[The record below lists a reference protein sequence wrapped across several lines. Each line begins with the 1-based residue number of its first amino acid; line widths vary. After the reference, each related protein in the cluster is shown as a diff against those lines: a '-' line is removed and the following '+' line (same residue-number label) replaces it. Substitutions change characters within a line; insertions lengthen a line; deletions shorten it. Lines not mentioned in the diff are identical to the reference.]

1 MNAGDA
7 HHRDAVTLV
16 RRAAIAGDLIAHP
29 LTIAE
34 SAVGAA
40 EHGRLQQVRDAFAG
54 LGLATGPGDPDQ
66 PWRLAEL
73 RARTRLA
80 LPDCCVLDVA
90 LESQGALATFDV
102 RLDQL
107 LDEPLVY
114 LALRGNAGTLR
125 LIWAPEVNAFTLE
138 DDQGRRVS
146 APLVRRSGDL
156 ITFGICQTPTMRRT
170 AASNLASSIGGHLSS
185 CHRSSPIVRTDRF
198 GRSMSAPGP

>member
-1 MNAGDA
+1 MTVSTTLDASVLIALMNAGDA

-54 LGLATGPGDPDQ
+54 LGLATAPGDPDQ

-73 RARTRLA
+73 RARARLA

-90 LESQGALATFDV
+90 LEFQGALATFDV
-102 RLDQL
+102 RL
-107 LDEPLVY
+107 
-114 LALRGNAGTLR
+114 
-125 LIWAPEVNAFTLE
+125 
-138 DDQGRRVS
+138 
-146 APLVRRSGDL
+146 
-156 ITFGICQTPTMRRT
+156 
-170 AASNLASSIGGHLSS
+170 AAAAHEHGV
-185 CHRSSPIVRTDRF
+185 PV
-198 GRSMSAPGP
+198 AVA

>member
-1 MNAGDA
+1 VTVSTTLDASVLIALMNAGDA

-54 LGLATGPGDPDQ
+54 LGLATAPGDPDQ

-102 RLDQL
+102 RL
-107 LDEPLVY
+107 
-114 LALRGNAGTLR
+114 
-125 LIWAPEVNAFTLE
+125 
-138 DDQGRRVS
+138 
-146 APLVRRSGDL
+146 
-156 ITFGICQTPTMRRT
+156 
-170 AASNLASSIGGHLSS
+170 AAAAHEHGV
-185 CHRSSPIVRTDRF
+185 PV
-198 GRSMSAPGP
+198 AVA

>member
-1 MNAGDA
+1 VIVSTTLDASVLIALMNAGDA

-54 LGLATGPGDPDQ
+54 LGLATAPGDPDQ

-90 LESQGALATFDV
+90 LEFQGALATFDV
-102 RLDQL
+102 RL
-107 LDEPLVY
+107 
-114 LALRGNAGTLR
+114 
-125 LIWAPEVNAFTLE
+125 
-138 DDQGRRVS
+138 
-146 APLVRRSGDL
+146 
-156 ITFGICQTPTMRRT
+156 
-170 AASNLASSIGGHLSS
+170 AAAAHEHGV
-185 CHRSSPIVRTDRF
+185 PV
-198 GRSMSAPGP
+198 AVA

>member
-1 MNAGDA
+1 MTVSTTLDASVLIALMNAGDA
-7 HHRDAVTLV
+7 HHRDAVSLV

-54 LGLATGPGDPDQ
+54 LGLATAPGDPDQ

-90 LESQGALATFDV
+90 LEFQGALATFDV
-102 RLDQL
+102 RL
-107 LDEPLVY
+107 
-114 LALRGNAGTLR
+114 
-125 LIWAPEVNAFTLE
+125 
-138 DDQGRRVS
+138 
-146 APLVRRSGDL
+146 
-156 ITFGICQTPTMRRT
+156 
-170 AASNLASSIGGHLSS
+170 AAAAHEHGV
-185 CHRSSPIVRTDRF
+185 PV
-198 GRSMSAPGP
+198 AVA

>member
-1 MNAGDA
+1 MTVSTTLDASVLIALMNAGDA

-90 LESQGALATFDV
+90 LEFQGALATFDV
-102 RLDQL
+102 RL
-107 LDEPLVY
+107 
-114 LALRGNAGTLR
+114 
-125 LIWAPEVNAFTLE
+125 
-138 DDQGRRVS
+138 
-146 APLVRRSGDL
+146 
-156 ITFGICQTPTMRRT
+156 
-170 AASNLASSIGGHLSS
+170 AAAAHEHGV
-185 CHRSSPIVRTDRF
+185 PV
-198 GRSMSAPGP
+198 AVA

>member
-1 MNAGDA
+1 VTVSTTLDASVLIALMNAGDA

-54 LGLATGPGDPDQ
+54 LGLATAPGDPDQ

-90 LESQGALATFDV
+90 LEFQGALATFDV
-102 RLDQL
+102 RL
-107 LDEPLVY
+107 
-114 LALRGNAGTLR
+114 
-125 LIWAPEVNAFTLE
+125 
-138 DDQGRRVS
+138 
-146 APLVRRSGDL
+146 
-156 ITFGICQTPTMRRT
+156 
-170 AASNLASSIGGHLSS
+170 AAAAHEHGV
-185 CHRSSPIVRTDRF
+185 PV
-198 GRSMSAPGP
+198 AVA

>member
-1 MNAGDA
+1 MTVSTTLDASVLIALMNAGDA

-54 LGLATGPGDPDQ
+54 LGLATAPGDPDQ
-66 PWRLAEL
+66 PWRLAEQ

-90 LESQGALATFDV
+90 LEFQGALATFDV
-102 RLDQL
+102 RL
-107 LDEPLVY
+107 
-114 LALRGNAGTLR
+114 
-125 LIWAPEVNAFTLE
+125 
-138 DDQGRRVS
+138 
-146 APLVRRSGDL
+146 
-156 ITFGICQTPTMRRT
+156 
-170 AASNLASSIGGHLSS
+170 AAAAHEHGV
-185 CHRSSPIVRTDRF
+185 PV
-198 GRSMSAPGP
+198 AVA

>member
-1 MNAGDA
+1 MTVSTTLDASVLIALMNAGDA

-54 LGLATGPGDPDQ
+54 LGLATAPGDPDQ

-90 LESQGALATFDV
+90 LEFQGALATFDV
-102 RLDQL
+102 RL
-107 LDEPLVY
+107 
-114 LALRGNAGTLR
+114 
-125 LIWAPEVNAFTLE
+125 
-138 DDQGRRVS
+138 
-146 APLVRRSGDL
+146 
-156 ITFGICQTPTMRRT
+156 
-170 AASNLASSIGGHLSS
+170 AAAAHEHGV
-185 CHRSSPIVRTDRF
+185 PV
-198 GRSMSAPGP
+198 AVA

>member
-1 MNAGDA
+1 MTVSTTLDASVLIALMNAGDA
-7 HHRDAVTLV
+7 RHRDAVTLV

-54 LGLATGPGDPDQ
+54 LGLATAPGDPDQ

-90 LESQGALATFDV
+90 LEYQGALATFDV
-102 RLDQL
+102 RL
-107 LDEPLVY
+107 
-114 LALRGNAGTLR
+114 
-125 LIWAPEVNAFTLE
+125 
-138 DDQGRRVS
+138 
-146 APLVRRSGDL
+146 
-156 ITFGICQTPTMRRT
+156 
-170 AASNLASSIGGHLSS
+170 AAAAHEHGV
-185 CHRSSPIVRTDRF
+185 PV
-198 GRSMSAPGP
+198 AVA

>member
-1 MNAGDA
+1 MTVSTTLDASVLIALMNAGDA

-54 LGLATGPGDPDQ
+54 IGLATAPGDPDQ

-102 RLDQL
+102 RL
-107 LDEPLVY
+107 
-114 LALRGNAGTLR
+114 
-125 LIWAPEVNAFTLE
+125 
-138 DDQGRRVS
+138 
-146 APLVRRSGDL
+146 
-156 ITFGICQTPTMRRT
+156 
-170 AASNLASSIGGHLSS
+170 AAAAHEHGV
-185 CHRSSPIVRTDRF
+185 PV
-198 GRSMSAPGP
+198 AVA

>member
-1 MNAGDA
+1 MTVSTTLDASVLIALMNAGDA
-7 HHRDAVTLV
+7 HHRYAISLV

-54 LGLATGPGDPDQ
+54 LGLATAPGDPDQ
-66 PWRLAEL
+66 PWRIAEL

-102 RLDQL
+102 RL
-107 LDEPLVY
+107 
-114 LALRGNAGTLR
+114 
-125 LIWAPEVNAFTLE
+125 
-138 DDQGRRVS
+138 
-146 APLVRRSGDL
+146 
-156 ITFGICQTPTMRRT
+156 
-170 AASNLASSIGGHLSS
+170 AAAAHEHGV
-185 CHRSSPIVRTDRF
+185 PV
-198 GRSMSAPGP
+198 AVA

>member
-1 MNAGDA
+1 MTVSTTLDASVLIALMNAGDA

-16 RRAAIAGDLIAHP
+16 RRAAIAGDLIAHL

-54 LGLATGPGDPDQ
+54 LGLATAPGDPYQ

-102 RLDQL
+102 RL
-107 LDEPLVY
+107 
-114 LALRGNAGTLR
+114 
-125 LIWAPEVNAFTLE
+125 
-138 DDQGRRVS
+138 
-146 APLVRRSGDL
+146 
-156 ITFGICQTPTMRRT
+156 
-170 AASNLASSIGGHLSS
+170 AAAAHEHGV
-185 CHRSSPIVRTDRF
+185 PV
-198 GRSMSAPGP
+198 AVA